1 MPAYFTIFGSKSFYM
16 IEVER
21 LSYTYPAAEP
31 LHFPAFSCGRQ
42 EKMLITGPSGSG
54 KTTFLHLLAGLRL
67 PHSGE
72 VRIRQ
77 QSLSAMSSAKRDRF
91 RGQHIGLVFQQMHF
105 VQSLDVLE
113 NIMLQQYLAGLPQN
127 KKRAES
133 LLDRLGLLHKK
144 HREVR
149 KLSLGE
155 QQRVAIARALVNS
168 PAVLL
173 ADEPTSSLD
182 DANSQ
187 RVIGLLE
194 EMAATEHAAL
204 LVVTHDQRL
213 KDLFPNQIA
222 L

>member
-1 MPAYFTIFGSKSFYM
+1 M

-21 LSYTYPAAEP
+21 LRYVYPGAEP
-31 LHFPAFSCGRQ
+31 LQFPAFSCGKQ

-67 PHSGE
+67 PQKGE
-72 VRIRQ
+72 VRILE
-77 QSLSAMSSAKRDRF
+77 QSLSAMSSARRDRF

-105 VQSLDVLE
+105 VASLDVLE
-113 NIMLQQYLAGLPQN
+113 NVVLQQYLAGLPQN
-127 KKRAES
+127 KKRAET

-144 HREVR
+144 HRQLR
-149 KLSLGE
+149 QLSLGE

-187 RVIGLLE
+187 RVVSLLE
-194 EMAATEHAAL
+194 EMTATENAAL